1 MTHTNE
7 YNGRKITLIGT
18 AHVSEMSV
26 KEVTDT
32 INEINPDCV
41 AVELDEKRADSIQN
55 QEKYKN
61 LDIIKVLKNNEGFL
75 LLANLVLSS
84 FQRRMG
90 MNVGMKPGDEMLA
103 AMNTAKD
110 KNIPSVMADRPIQ
123 ITLKRAWAK
132 SSFFGKCK
140 LLSVLIA
147 NAFSKEEMNA
157 EEIEKIKENNEMDS
171 MMNELSEYLPVVKE
185 VLIDERDKYLASK
198 IWTSSGNNIV
208 AVIGAG
214 HMNGVEAHLK
224 NFAENKENDNVED
237 FTIIPKSA
245 PVGKIV
251 GWIIPIL
258 IIALIVVGFFKG
270 GTELGGKMILNTIL
284 NTGIPSAIM
293 TLLAAGHPLT
303 ILVAFVGAPI
313 TTLNPFIGIGLF
325 TGITQA
331 FICKPN
337 VSDMETIQDDISSIK
352 GIYKNRIL
360 RILLIFILSSIGASV
375 GNIFNLASLFTK
387 V

>member
-26 KEVTDT
+26 KEVEDT

-55 QEKYKN
+55 QEKYKQ
-61 LDIIKVLKNNEGFL
+61 LDIIKVLRNNEGFL

-103 AMNTAKD
+103 AMNTAKS

-140 LLSVLIA
+140 LLSILVA
-147 NAFSKEEMNA
+147 NAFSKEEMDA
-157 EEIEKIKENNEMDS
+157 ADIEKIKDNNEMDS

-198 IWTSSGNNIV
+198 IWAASGNNVV

-224 NFAENKENDNVED
+224 NFSENKESLDVEE
-237 FTIIPKSA
+237 FTTIPKSA
-245 PVGKIV
+245 PVGKII
-251 GWIIPIL
+251 GWLIPIL
-258 IIALIVVGFFKG
+258 IVALIVAGFFKG
-270 GTELGGKMILNTIL
+270 GTELGSKMIINTIL

-293 TLLAAGHPLT
+293 TLVGFGHPLT

-325 TGITQA
+325 TGVTQA

-337 VSDMETIQDDISSIK
+337 VSDMETIQDDITSIK
-352 GIYKNRIL
+352 GIYRNRIL
-360 RILLIFILSSIGASV
+360 RILLIFILSSLGASI
-375 GNIFNLASLFTK
+375 GNIFNLASLF
-387 V
+387 VNV

>member
-18 AHVSEMSV
+18 AHVSEMSL